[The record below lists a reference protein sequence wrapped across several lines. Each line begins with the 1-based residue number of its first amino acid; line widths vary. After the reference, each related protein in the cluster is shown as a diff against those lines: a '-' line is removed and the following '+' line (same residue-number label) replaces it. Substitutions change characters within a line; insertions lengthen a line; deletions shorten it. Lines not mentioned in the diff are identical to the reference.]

1 MSKKV
6 VAIVGTYRKG
16 HIIDSAVSALL
27 ESAAELGAE
36 TEKIYLLDRHIEFCT
51 NCRKCVQDKNASLR
65 GTCIHDDDMEQ
76 ILSKIDAADAVVL
89 ASPVN
94 FSTVTALMKRFVER
108 LIPYGYW
115 PWGSLAPKMRNN
127 KNKPK
132 KKAVIITSSACP
144 AFLARILMR
153 NPLMVMKMAAMTIGA
168 KVVKKIYYGTVAIE
182 EDQKLSERAIRKAK
196 RCAKKLLTD

>member
-16 HIIDSAVSALL
+16 HITESVVSALL

-36 TEKIYLLDRHIEFCT
+36 TEKIYLLDQHIEFCT
-51 NCRKCVQDKNASLR
+51 NCRTCVQQKSPSLR
-65 GTCIHDDDMEQ
+65 GKCVHDDDMEQ

-115 PWGSLAPKMRNN
+115 PWGSVAPKMRNN

-144 AFLARILMR
+144 VFLARILMR
-153 NPLMVMKMAAMTIGA
+153 NPLTVMKMAAMTIGA
-168 KVVKKIYYGTVAIE
+168 KVVKKIYYGTVAVT
-182 EDQKLSERAIRKAK
+182 EDQKLSDRAIAKAK
-196 RCAKKLLTD
+196 KCAKKLLTD